1 MKKKRKNGSKNS
13 LRLYSPISRSRETSH
28 GARCFVVDDRD
39 DAEITG
45 RDHMWLGTS
54 GWSRRDARNENTFRD
69 RAKHRSNY
77 FCSALETGANVDRR
91 YRVPTNRLLMIH
103 LRIPRSIDRFSKFFF
118 FFVGKNYIVTLA
130 EIGLNWLNTDRF
142 FKRLCNS
149 GSFKSLQ
156 LAVR

>member
-1 MKKKRKNGSKNS
+1 MDRKIVYGYIRQFLDHARRATGLDASSWMIVMMPKSRVGITCDLAQAVDPAVTRGTRIRFEIAPNIVPITFVPPSKPALMS
-13 LRLYSPISRSRETSH
+13 
-28 GARCFVVDDRD
+28 
-39 DAEITG
+39 TG
-45 RDHMWLGTS
+45 DIACQRTDSSWFTCEFL
-54 GWSRRDARNENTFRD
+54 A
-69 RAKHRSNY
+69 
-77 FCSALETGANVDRR
+77 
-91 YRVPTNRLLMIH
+91 
-103 LRIPRSIDRFSKFFF
+103 RSIDFPSFFF